1 MGNHSDK
8 FLRIKAVND
17 LTGLGRTRI
26 YRLIGEGR
34 FPRPVRLGPQS
45 VAWLQSEVEAWM
57 QERISERDQVV

>member
-1 MGNHSDK
+1 MGTPAEK
-8 FLRIKAVND
+8 FLRFPTVRS

-26 YRLIGEGR
+26 YFLISEGR

-45 VAWLQSEVEAWM
+45 VAWLESEVRAWM